1 MSRSSALPINVPL
14 IFEMHDLNGAL
25 FLSATFFSALSFSF
39 AAAAYISIVLFTTI
53 YESLESNKPDPNNE
67 VLNLIYL
74 LTVYWA
80 LGKSFSMIHLSS
92 QISIQLN
99 RLLA

>member
-39 AAAAYISIVLFTTI
+39 AAAA
-53 YESLESNKPDPNNE
+53 
-67 VLNLIYL
+67 
-74 LTVYWA
+74 
-80 LGKSFSMIHLSS
+80 
-92 QISIQLN
+92 
-99 RLLA
+99 